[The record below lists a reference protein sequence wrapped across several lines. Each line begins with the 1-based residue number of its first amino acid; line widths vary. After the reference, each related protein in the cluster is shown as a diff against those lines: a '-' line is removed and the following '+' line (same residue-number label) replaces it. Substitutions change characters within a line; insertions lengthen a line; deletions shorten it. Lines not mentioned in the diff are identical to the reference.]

1 MNTEIEQLAQQ
12 LSAETIM
19 SYEEA
24 LNTISELVAQQYTKT
39 QSPQN
44 REQRRKLMRK
54 VGKKNYNALTEKL
67 RQLWYIDKIQKLRE
81 INKGE
86 KQNEATD

>member
-24 LNTISELVAQQYTKT
+24 LNTISELVSQQYAET

-54 VGKKNYNALTEKL
+54 VGKKNYNAFTEKL

>member
-12 LSAETIM
+12 LSAETTM
-19 SYEEA
+19 SYGEA
-24 LNTISELVAQQYTKT
+24 LNTISELIAQQYAET
-39 QSPQN
+39 QLPQN

-54 VGKKNYNALTEKL
+54 VGKKNYDAFTKKL
-67 RQLWYIDKIQKLRE
+67 KQLWYIDRIQKLRE

-86 KQNEATD
+86 EQNEATN